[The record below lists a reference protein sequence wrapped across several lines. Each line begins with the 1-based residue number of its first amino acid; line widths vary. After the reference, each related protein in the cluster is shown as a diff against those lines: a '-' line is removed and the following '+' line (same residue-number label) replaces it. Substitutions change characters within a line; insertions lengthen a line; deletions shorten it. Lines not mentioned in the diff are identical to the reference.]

1 MLRMILSAV
10 IGTIALFIGSKVF
23 AIIFWGTGIDMILD
37 AIDDID
43 DIKIQEVSDDK
54 GSI

>member
-1 MLRMILSAV
+1 MLRMILSAI

-37 AIDDID
+37 AIDID